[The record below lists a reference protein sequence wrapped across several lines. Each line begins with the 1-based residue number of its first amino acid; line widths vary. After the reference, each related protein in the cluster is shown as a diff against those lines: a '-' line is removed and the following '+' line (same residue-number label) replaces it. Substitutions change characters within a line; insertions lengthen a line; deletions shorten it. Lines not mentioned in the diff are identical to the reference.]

1 MRKGPTSEREERS
14 GIVADLQETMGAV
27 IRRQRRQRGLT
38 LKQLAERA
46 VLSVVYIGELERGKK
61 YPSAVVLERLA
72 DALDVGV
79 PDLLELVADELRG
92 EREPQMTNAIGFLM
106 PARGG
111 VAPRVTVKRIVNY
124 LEPDEVA
131 TMANLGA
138 FLIAR
143 RGSENV
149 E

>member
-1 MRKGPTSEREERS
+1 MPGGAKKGS
-14 GIVADLQETMGAV
+14 GTVADLQETMGVV
-27 IRRQRRQRGLT
+27 IRRERRQRGLT
-38 LKQLAERA
+38 LKQLAEHA
-46 VLSVVYIGELERGKK
+46 MLSVVYIGELERGKK

-72 DALDVGV
+72 EALDLGV

-106 PARGG
+106 PTRAGM
-111 VAPRVTVKRIVNY
+111 APRVTVKRIVNY

-143 RGSENV
+143 RGAEPA

>member
-1 MRKGPTSEREERS
+1 M
-14 GIVADLQETMGAV
+14 ADLQETMGAV
-27 IRRQRRQRGLT
+27 IRRERRQRGLT
-38 LKQLAERA
+38 LKQLAEHA
-46 VLSVVYIGELERGKK
+46 MLSVVYIGELERGKK

-72 DALDVGV
+72 DALELGV
-79 PDLLELVADELRG
+79 PDLLELVAEELRG

-106 PARGG
+106 PARAG

-143 RGSENV
+143 RGAEGA